1 MGLTDRISNIL
12 GFPSRPGLFDGV
24 AVRSPESALLES
36 IVFFGGGTTDLPVT
50 ARTAL
55 RVPGISRAIQLY
67 TAVTAQLPLTA
78 STDSPDMK
86 WLNWSKGSISPA
98 LRNSLTV
105 QDIIFHGGSCW
116 AVARNDAGH
125 VVNGIRIPI
134 GFWTVDA
141 GGRVQVNTALTD
153 PDAKDGPH
161 RFVDVDQ
168 AQILYIP
175 SLMPSGLLDMAE
187 DGIQTY
193 LSLGKTIKDR
203 ASNPTPLIALVVK
216 DDAVA
221 DPDELKAAQ
230 TNWHNARNSPNGAVA
245 IVPAGVGI
253 ETPGADRDDSAM
265 LIGARNA
272 SRLDVANW
280 LNLPAAMLDGNSGT
294 SDQYSNTLQNQNEF
308 LSLSVSL
315 PIRAIEARL
324 SQDDVTPAGV
334 TVSFDTAIFDSLPPA
349 AHGNTGAA
357 VETPAAP
364 AALDPGAA
372 ADTTKNGQL
381 TA

>member
-36 IVFFGGGTTDLPVT
+36 VVFFGGGNVQMPVT
-50 ARTAL
+50 SRTAL
-55 RVPGISRAIQLY
+55 KVPGIARAIQLY
-67 TAVTAQLPLTA
+67 TAVCAQLPLKA
-78 STDSPDMK
+78 SVESEDAK
-86 WLNWSKGSISPA
+86 WLNWSEGTISPA
-98 LRNSLTV
+98 LRNALTV
-105 QDIIFHGGSCW
+105 QDIIFHGGSCY
-116 AVARNDAGH
+116 AVARNAAGH
-125 VVNGIRIPI
+125 VTNGIRIPV
-134 GFWTVDA
+134 GFWTVDPA
-141 GGRVQVNTALTD
+141 GRIQVNTALTD
-153 PDAKDGPH
+153 PDAKEGPH

-168 AQILYIP
+168 NQIMYIP
-175 SLMPSGLLDMAE
+175 SLMPCGLLDMAD

-193 LSLGKTIKDR
+193 LQIGRTIKDR

-216 DDAVA
+216 DDAIA
-221 DPDELKAAQ
+221 DPDELKTAQ
-230 TNWHNARNSPNGAVA
+230 TNWHNARTSPNGAVA

-308 LSLSVSL
+308 LALSVSL

-334 TVSFDTAIFDSLPPA
+334 TVSFDTAVFDSMPEPA
-349 AHGNTGAA
+349 TGNTGAA
-357 VETPAAP
+357 VESSPA
-364 AALDPGAA
+364 GAA
-372 ADTTKNGQL
+372 VETEQEREL

>member
-12 GFPSRPGLFDGV
+12 GFPSRPGLFDGA
-24 AVRSPESALLES
+24 AVRSPESSILES
-36 IVFFGGGTTDLPVT
+36 IAFFGGGSIQMPVT
-50 ARTAL
+50 SRTAL
-55 RVPGISRAIQLY
+55 KVPGIARAIQLY
-67 TAVTAQLPLTA
+67 TAVSSQVPLTA
-78 STDSPDMK
+78 SVESDDTK
-86 WLNWSKGSISPA
+86 WLNWSTGNISPA
-98 LRNSLTV
+98 LRNALTI
-105 QDIIFHGGSCW
+105 QDIIFHGGSCY
-116 AVARNDAGH
+116 AVARNAAGV

-134 GFWTVDA
+134 GFWQVNDA
-141 GGRVQVNTALTD
+141 GLIQVNTLLTD
-153 PDAKDGPH
+153 PTSPA

-168 AQILYIP
+168 SQILYIP
-175 SLMPSGLLDMAE
+175 SLMPCGLLEMAE
-187 DGIQTY
+187 DGISTY
-193 LSLGKTIKDR
+193 LSIGKTIADR
-203 ASNPTPLIALVVK
+203 AANPTPLIALVVK

-230 TNWHNARNSPNGAVA
+230 TNWHNARTSPNGAVA

-308 LSLSVSL
+308 LALSVSL
-315 PIRAIEARL
+315 PVRAIEARL
-324 SQDDVTPAGV
+324 SQDDVTAEGV
-334 TVSFDTAIFDSLPPA
+334 TVSFDTKVFDSMPA
-349 AHGNTGAA
+349 PATGNTGAA
-357 VETPAAP
+357 V
-364 AALDPGAA
+364 DPSQ
-372 ADTTKNGQL
+372 TGQL